1 MRAAAGALFL
11 AAATGSAAAQ
21 DLPSVLR
28 AADGETVAF
37 SFPARPGVCGA
48 GDAILIREPDG
59 STTFLSG
66 RISGR
71 ASGGDWRRWREEEP
85 ACEAGAVV
93 VEARSEGGTLTDV
106 RVRVGGPAAGAGD
119 PLPVSLQGQAAA
131 DYLLEAAETAATR
144 DARDLILAAALA
156 ADAVRWPGLLRLSK
170 DRRLPSGTRKAAVHW
185 LGREAA
191 AESARELG
199 GIVRDRTEED
209 EVREAA
215 VFAVSQLPREQAV
228 DLLIEVV
235 RTVPDARVRSRAL
248 FWLADMDHPRAI
260 ALFEEILSRG

>member
-1 MRAAAGALFL
+1 MRAAAGVLLL
-11 AAATGSAAAQ
+11 AAAAAPAAAQ
-21 DLPSVLR
+21 DLPSILPVGE
-28 AADGETVAF
+28 GETVAF
-37 SFPARPGVCGA
+37 AFPARPGVCGA

-59 STTFLSG
+59 STVFLSG

-71 ASGGDWRRWREEEP
+71 GSGGDWRQSRAEERP
-85 ACEAGAVV
+85 CEVGDVV
-93 VEARSEGGTLTDV
+93 VEARQEGGTLADV
-106 RVRVGGPAAGAGD
+106 RIRVGRPDAGAGAS
-119 PLPVSLQGQAAA
+119 LPGVVPGQEAA
-131 DYLLEAAETAATR
+131 DYLLTAAETARGR

-156 ADAVRWPGLLRLSK
+156 DDAVRWPGLLRLAK
-170 DRRLPSGTRKAAVHW
+170 DRRVPSETRKAAVHW

-191 AESARELG
+191 AEAARELG
-199 GIVRDRTEED
+199 GIVRDRSEAD

-215 VFAVSQLPREQAV
+215 VFALSQLPREQAV

-248 FWLADMDHPRAI
+248 FWLAEMDDPRAI